1 MSKIGQ
7 MIDRLFE
14 LREKKRNLKEKEKE
28 IQKEFEQVQS
38 ELLEIMQLE
47 GLSLARGEKAT
58 ASVKVRVLAHPVNFE
73 EFVKW
78 AAKEKRFDML
88 YKRVNSAPVA
98 EMLEKE
104 NKLPPGVETYTE
116 AILNLRKI

>member
-78 AAKEKRFDML
+78 AVQKKRFDML
-88 YKRVNSAPVA
+88 FKRVNSAPVA

-116 AILNLRKI
+116 AVLNLRKL

>member
-47 GLSLARGEKAT
+47 GLSLARGEKAS
-58 ASVKVRVLAHPVNFE
+58 ASVKVKIFARPVDFE
-73 EFVKW
+73 QFVIW
-78 AAKEKRFDML
+78 AVENQRFDML
-88 YKRVNSAPVA
+88 YKRVNNAPVA
-98 EMLEKE
+98 EMVEKE
-104 NKLPPGVETYTE
+104 NKVPPGVETYTE
-116 AILNLRKI
+116 